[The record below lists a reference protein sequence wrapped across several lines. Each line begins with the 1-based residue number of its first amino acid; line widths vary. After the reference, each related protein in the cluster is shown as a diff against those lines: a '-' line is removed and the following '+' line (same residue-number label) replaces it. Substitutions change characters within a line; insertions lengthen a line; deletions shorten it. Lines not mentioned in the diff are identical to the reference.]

1 MDNQIKADAEQ
12 VRADD
17 LLKSSGHDTD
27 SSLDQVNVMMIH
39 LLYTHLQLANLMKE
53 KFYDQVYTL
62 HLLNKAFLR
71 DFLIQKKFFCNMSS
85 VSHSMT

>member
-17 LLKSSGHDTD
+17 PLKSSGHDTD
-27 SSLDQVNVMMIH
+27 SSLDQVTVMMIH
-39 LLYTHLQLANLMKE
+39 LLYNHLQLANLMKE
-53 KFYDQVYTL
+53 RFYDQVYTF

-71 DFLIQKKFFCNMSS
+71 DFLIQKTFFVIC
-85 VSHSMT
+85 HLFQIA

>member
-62 HLLNKAFLR
+62 YLLNKAFLR
-71 DFLIQKKFFCNMSS
+71 DFLIQKKFFGNMSS